1 MDKRKAG
8 PLEVSA
14 IGMGCMAF
22 SHGYGRI
29 PDEAYSIEAIRMA
42 LDLGCTFFDTAE
54 VYSPNLEGACLSL
67 VHMLCSLR
75 CSCRVPGRR
84 AGTRRRQTRVRF
96 RQQPADACLGA

>member
-54 VYSPNLEGACLSL
+54 VYSPNLEGLGHNERIVGRAINATWSD
-67 VHMLCSLR
+67 VHPL
-75 CSCRVPGRR
+75 P
-84 AGTRRRQTRVRF
+84 
-96 RQQPADACLGA
+96 